1 MESRASCLLCG
12 GRGQWPWPLD
22 LPSLVESGLWG
33 DGAVDMNRKDLVLSL
48 WGLTVCIGEEGVGLV
63 TVVSGR

>member
-1 MESRASCLLCG
+1 
-12 GRGQWPWPLD
+12 
-22 LPSLVESGLWG
+22 
-33 DGAVDMNRKDLVLSL
+33 MNRKDLVLSL